1 MAFLR
6 LAEHAVLHLPLV
18 VPGVEGRDRIGSGL
32 EATKD
37 AGRLSPL
44 ILAMTPPA
52 FLSGFGERPGR
63 VVKPAAHDAVVVL
76 EPRNGHEDPVRGASA
91 R

>member
-44 ILAMTPPA
+44 ILAMTPRLSCPA
-52 FLSGFGERPGR
+52 LGNA
-63 VVKPAAHDAVVVL
+63 PAV
-76 EPRNGHEDPVRGASA
+76 S
-91 R
+91 